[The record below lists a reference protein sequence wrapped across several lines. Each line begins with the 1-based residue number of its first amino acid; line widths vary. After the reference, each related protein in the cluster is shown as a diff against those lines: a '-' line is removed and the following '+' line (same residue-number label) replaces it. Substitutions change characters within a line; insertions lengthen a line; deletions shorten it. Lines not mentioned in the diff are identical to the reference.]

1 VLHATSPRFAA
12 AGWIVVVLCVTVL
25 AVGAASTT
33 ADGIPGERS
42 VDIVARRYAFDPAV
56 IRAERGDRLRLRFAS
71 LDVVHGFHL
80 EGYDIDVTVE
90 PLRREVH
97 VRRGAGPLESVSE
110 VTFVADRPGKFRF
123 RCSKTCGAMHPFMT
137 GELIVGP
144 NRLLH
149 GSSAAALG
157 LLVGGL
163 AWAWSLAGREE
174 SS

>member
-1 VLHATSPRFAA
+1 MRHATSLRFAA
-12 AGWIVVVLCVTVL
+12 AGWVGVALSVTAL
-25 AVGAASTT
+25 ALAAASTT
-33 ADGIPGERS
+33 ANGSPRERS
-42 VDIVARRYAFDPAV
+42 VEVVARRYAFEPAV
-56 IRAERGDRLRLRFAS
+56 IRVDSGDRVRLRFAS

-80 EGYDIDVTVE
+80 EGYGIDVTVE
-90 PLRREVH
+90 PLRSEVRA
-97 VRRGAGPLESVSE
+97 RRGAGPLESVPE

-123 RCSKTCGAMHPFMT
+123 RCSRTCGAMHPFMT

-163 AWAWSLAGREE
+163 AWAWRRSGREE
-174 SS
+174 PS